1 MASKAVNAVLEAENL
16 AKKQVESVKLEAE
29 EIIRNAKEK
38 SAIEYDRIVAEAK
51 EKKHTAVSAAS
62 ENADKLIEKAHIK
75 AQNEAQTIISDYE
88 KMTDQAISTVL
99 NIIG

>member
-16 AKKQVESVKLEAE
+16 AKKQIESAKIEAE

-51 EKKHTAVSAAS
+51 EKKHMRAVMVQTAPKITILIFHNKYSSAR
-62 ENADKLIEKAHIK
+62 
-75 AQNEAQTIISDYE
+75 
-88 KMTDQAISTVL
+88 VL
-99 NIIG
+99 